1 MDPNIF
7 RTRARCVVISSRFD
21 RTPARTFMIINFAGY
36 HIDITNRQG
45 QAGNVRHPVVIKIVI
60 AIPADPGYLTTHG
73 YIR

>member
-1 MDPNIF
+1 
-7 RTRARCVVISSRFD
+7 
-21 RTPARTFMIINFAGY
+21 MIINFAGY